1 MSADDRLQRLLAL
14 VPWVAAHDGPRLA
27 EVCARFDCAEADL
40 VSDLRLLFLCG
51 LHPYTPDT
59 LIDVDVAD
67 GRVWIRYADYF
78 SRPLRLTPAEGLA
91 LLAAGTSLLPA
102 PGADPE
108 GPLARGLAKLA
119 GALGVNAGESVEVS
133 LGPAPPETLQALSE
147 AVAARRQV
155 ELEYYAFGRDA
166 WTRRVVDPYA
176 VFSAG
181 GQWYVSAFCHAVDDE
196 RLFRVDRVR
205 TAVTLDTGF
214 EAPEATRELTV
225 YRARPE
231 DPRVTLELE
240 PSARWVVEQYPT
252 ETVQQGEGGR
262 LRVTLAVSERA
273 WLERLLLR
281 LGPAAT
287 VVGDDTGVVVG
298 DDTGVV
304 VGDDTGMVV
313 GDDTEVAADA
323 ACRLL
328 ERYRAAV
335 ASPPWSTSG

>member
-1 MSADDRLQRLLAL
+1 MSADERLQRLLAL
-14 VPWVAAHDGPRLA
+14 VPWVAAHDGPSLA
-27 EVCARFDCAEADL
+27 EVCARFACTETEL
-40 VSDLRLLFLCG
+40 VSDLQLLFLCG

-91 LLAAGTSLLPA
+91 LLAAGTSLLAA

-119 GALGVNAGESVEVS
+119 GALGVSAEESVDVS
-133 LGPAPPETLQALSE
+133 LGPAPPETLRALSE
-147 AVAARRQV
+147 AAAGRRQV
-155 ELEYYAFGRDA
+155 ELEYYAFGRDE

-181 GQWYVSAFCHAVDDE
+181 GQWYVAAFCHAVDDE

-214 EAPEATRELTV
+214 EAPDRPPELTV
-225 YRARPE
+225 YRARPD
-231 DPRVTLELE
+231 DPRVVLELE

-252 ETVQQGEGGR
+252 ESVEHVAPAEPGTGGQPGDR

-287 VVGDDTGVVVG
+287 VVGG
-298 DDTGVV
+298 DVP
-304 VGDDTGMVV
+304 
-313 GDDTEVAADA
+313 VAADA

-328 ERYRAAV
+328 ARYREV

>member
-1 MSADDRLQRLLAL
+1 MSAHERLQRLLAL
-14 VPWVAAHDGPRLA
+14 VPWVAAHDGPLVADVCTRFGCTEAELA
-27 EVCARFDCAEADL
+27 
-40 VSDLRLLFLCG
+40 SDLDLLFLCG

-91 LLAAGTSLLPA
+91 LLVAGTSLLA
-102 PGADPE
+102 TPGAMADS
-108 GPLARGLAKLA
+108 PLGRGLGKLA
-119 GALGVNAGESVEVS
+119 AALGVGAEGSLDVS
-133 LGPAPPETLQALSE
+133 LGPAPPETLRSLSE
-147 AVAARRQV
+147 AASEHRQV
-155 ELEYYAFGRDA
+155 ELDYYAFGRDE

-181 GQWYVSAFCHAVDDE
+181 GQWYVSAYCHAVDDE

-205 TAVTLDTGF
+205 RAVTLDNGF
-214 EAPEATRELTV
+214 DPPAGRPELTV
-225 YRARPE
+225 YRARPD

-240 PSARWVVEQYPT
+240 PAAGWVVEQYPT
-252 ETVQQGEGGR
+252 EGVETIDGGR

-287 VVGDDTGVVVG
+287 VVTGDD
-298 DDTGVV
+298 D
-304 VGDDTGMVV
+304 
-313 GDDTEVAADA
+313 VASAA

-328 ERYRAAV
+328 GRYRAV